1 METTLVLEPRQPI
14 VAVRLG
20 LTVLTLCRNA
30 LVEWRKREKLRAKL
44 DGLSDRELLDIGIAR
59 GEIDY
64 VATCQR
70 PAQRRPAAVNKTA
83 RSIGRLLRQGRAV
96 AE

>member
-1 METTLVLEPRQPI
+1 MDSAFNVFEPRRTI

-20 LTVLTLCRNA
+20 FAVLAHCRDA
-30 LVEWRKREKLRAKL
+30 FLEWRKREKLRAKL

-64 VATCQR
+64 VSSNRALDPRGAVLR
-70 PAQRRPAAVNKTA
+70 P
-83 RSIGRLLRQGRAV
+83 
-96 AE
+96 